1 MVIKMEKTKVERRG
15 RVLIPKKVR
24 EKADIRGGES
34 MEVKIEDDEI
44 VLRPVKSID
53 EIKELR
59 GCVKESEIDPL
70 ELKKMWEM

>member
-1 MVIKMEKTKVERRG
+1 MPKSKVERRG

-34 MEVKIEDDEI
+34 VEVKIKDGEI
-44 VLRPVKSID
+44 VLRPVKSLD
-53 EIKELR
+53 KIKELR